1 MVDQVKVVADD
12 QAPAEQSLRRNLTN
26 RHIQLIAIGG
36 AIGTGLFMGSGKTI
50 SLAGPSIIF
59 VYMIIGFML
68 FFVMRAMGELLLSNL
83 EYKSFSDFASDLLGP
98 WAGYF
103 TGWTYWFCW
112 VVTGMADVVAITA
125 YAQFWFPDLSD
136 WVASLAV
143 IVLLLTLNLATVKMF
158 GEMEFWFAMI
168 KVTTIIVMIVIGLG
182 VIFFGFGNGGQSI
195 GFSNLTEHGGFFA
208 GGWKGFLTALC
219 IVVASYQGVELIGI
233 TAGEAKNPQVTLR
246 SAVGKVLWRILIF
259 YVGAIFVI
267 VTIFPWNEIGSN
279 GSPFVLTFAKIGITA
294 AAGIINFVVLT
305 AALSGCNSGMYSCGR
320 MLYAL
325 AKNRQLPA
333 AMAKVS
339 RHGVPVAGVAV
350 SIAILLI
357 GSCLNYII
365 PNPQRVFVYVYS
377 ASVLPGMVPWFVILI
392 SQLRFRRAHKAAIA
406 SHPFRSILFPW
417 ANYVT
422 MAFLICVLIGMY
434 FNEDT
439 RMSLFVGIIFML
451 AVTAIYKVFGLNRH
465 GKAHKLEE

>member
-1 MVDQVKVVADD
+1 
-12 QAPAEQSLRRNLTN
+12 
-26 RHIQLIAIGG
+26 
-36 AIGTGLFMGSGKTI
+36 
-50 SLAGPSIIF
+50 
-59 VYMIIGFML
+59 
-68 FFVMRAMGELLLSNL
+68 
-83 EYKSFSDFASDLLGP
+83 
-98 WAGYF
+98 
-103 TGWTYWFCW
+103 
-112 VVTGMADVVAITA
+112 
-125 YAQFWFPDLSD
+125 
-136 WVASLAV
+136 
-143 IVLLLTLNLATVKMF
+143 
-158 GEMEFWFAMI
+158 
-168 KVTTIIVMIVIGLG
+168 
-182 VIFFGFGNGGQSI
+182 IFFGFGNGGHAI

-246 SAVGKVLWRILIF
+246 SAVSKVLWRILIF

-267 VTIFPWNEIGSN
+267 VTIFPWNEIGTN

-333 AMAKVS
+333 GVAKVS
-339 RHGVPVAGVAV
+339 KNGVPVAGVTI
-350 SIAILLI
+350 SIIILLI

-392 SQLRFRRAHKAAIA
+392 SQLRFRHAHRQAIA
-406 SHPFRSILFPW
+406 SHPFRSVLFPW
-417 ANYVT
+417 ANYAT
-422 MAFLICVLIGMY
+422 MAFLVCVLIGMA
-434 FNEDT
+434 FNDDT
-439 RMSLFVGIIFML
+439 RMSLFVGIIFMA
-451 AVTAIYKVFGLNRH
+451 AVSVIYKVLGLNRH
-465 GKAHKLEE
+465 AVTQRVGE